1 MRELLQAFE
10 ITLDDMP
17 PSLNN
22 IYKNVTIKGVGRR
35 VMTADARSWKDTA
48 TILMRNA
55 GRLRGFDI
63 APKQMFAIEV
73 LYTAPNVLQWDLDGK
88 PKLLLDSLCD
98 AFGIDDRYLMD
109 LHQRKQRGA
118 CSVFM
123 RVMLLE

>member
-22 IYKNVTIKGVGRR
+22 AYATVTNRGVSRR
-35 VMTADARSWKDTA
+35 VMTSSARSWKDTA
-48 TILMRNA
+48 TILIRNA
-55 GRLRGFDI
+55 GRLNGFDI
-63 APKQMFAIEV
+63 APKQPFAIEV

-98 AFGIDDRYLMD
+98 AFGIDDRYLME

-118 CSVFM
+118 CSVHM
-123 RVMLLE
+123 IVRIL